1 MKRIISIITLI
12 VAVCSGAWAQT
23 DRIAFGTIS
32 NGTVTPDNANPPA
45 GAATVTL
52 TVTPATGYYITVS
65 DITVTRTALGAQGRT
80 RTPDLDGT
88 TYPVTAVSVDAIGKG
103 TYSFNVENGYGAYV
117 EVAFTACTA
126 ITPVVNITGWTYGAA
141 ANAPSVTGNPGNGTV
156 TYDYKVKGAADGTY
170 QATVPTEA
178 GDYTVRA
185 TIAAAG
191 HYLGNTATKDFTIA
205 KAAITAVTLDNTTL
219 TYTGKAQ
226 TVNVTAVKAG
236 TLDVPAAAYTV
247 SGNTQ
252 TTVGDYTVR
261 VTANDDSNYSGYAE
275 AQFSIIPEGASTFE
289 VSGIAD
295 SYVYT
300 GSEIRPV
307 PTVKEGTSVL
317 TENTDYTLA
326 YTGNVNVGTAT
337 ITVTGIGGYSGT
349 KTVTFAITPKP
360 VTVIADGKEKTYGEA
375 DPALTYTAAG
385 LVGTDALT
393 GDLARESGEGAGT
406 YAITQG
412 TLSASANY
420 TINYTGATLTIAKAL
435 LTVTAKDKSIDY
447 GGEASNDGVSYSGFV
462 NGETAGVLGG
472 TLTFSYNSKAD
483 GTGDAYTTSSP
494 KGTYY
499 IIPGGLTSSNYTI
512 TFKSGILN
520 VGGKILVIG
529 GDDDPTATAKIVVT
543 PAEFTYNGKDQ
554 KPTVKLVMK
563 SDNSEIPSS
572 EYSVGYR
579 QGDADITESVNAG
592 SYSVV
597 ISGKV
602 GSNYSF
608 SGNTTAGY
616 VINMKSLF
624 ITADAVSKTYGETDP
639 VLTYTVTGLV
649 GTDVMTGDLSR
660 EDGEDVGTYA
670 ITQGTLAAT
679 ANYIIN
685 YTGADLTINKRAV
698 TVSGITAHDKNY
710 DGTTAATLVLSNAV
724 FEGLVAGDN
733 LTVAATGAFE
743 DAEVGNN
750 KTVIISGL
758 TLGGTSVGNY
768 VLADAGNQTT
778 TTASILPVGTI
789 DRKHSGIEV
798 RRNDT
803 NELVDN
809 DAYLT
814 LMPDGTLRIDHVDI
828 VKPADATAENPV
840 SVSVYI
846 PATLKDYDGTTGN
859 IYGVGNDIIVTD
871 GSVPV
876 TDVYMPETEE
886 IINVSSHAFRLDETE
901 STTAWIHTSLPL
913 LDDYALCIGLK
924 AEYEAG
930 KVMTTVKPTTHYW
943 TFSSGVDIVMPE
955 SLTAYVCQAD
965 GLSAV
970 AARAIK
976 ETTTNVEGKDRII
989 VKANNG
995 VMMGGDLDGYNLR
1008 AWPSADRPTGMT
1020 PPTEDAHSYEDNEL
1034 VPATITTHFIPTEYY
1049 ILYSNT
1055 FHELQPTDNTSVSPC
1070 KAVLRKS
1077 NPSMARSLGI
1087 SVDNES
1093 AGINTIWYGADAVD
1107 EKWYT
1112 IDGQKLDGKPT
1123 KNGLYIRNGVKVII
1137 K

>member
-1 MKRIISIITLI
+1 M
-12 VAVCSGAWAQT
+12 
-23 DRIAFGTIS
+23 
-32 NGTVTPDNANPPA
+32 
-45 GAATVTL
+45 
-52 TVTPATGYYITVS
+52 
-65 DITVTRTALGAQGRT
+65 
-80 RTPDLDGT
+80 
-88 TYPVTAVSVDAIGKG
+88 
-103 TYSFNVENGYGAYV
+103 
-117 EVAFTACTA
+117 
-126 ITPVVNITGWTYGAA
+126 
-141 ANAPSVTGNPGNGTV
+141 
-156 TYDYKVKGAADGTY
+156 
-170 QATVPTEA
+170 
-178 GDYTVRA
+178 
-185 TIAAAG
+185 
-191 HYLGNTATKDFTIA
+191 
-205 KAAITAVTLDNTTL
+205 
-219 TYTGKAQ
+219 
-226 TVNVTAVKAG
+226 
-236 TLDVPAAAYTV
+236 
-247 SGNTQ
+247 
-252 TTVGDYTVR
+252 
-261 VTANDDSNYSGYAE
+261 
-275 AQFSIIPEGASTFE
+275 
-289 VSGIAD
+289 
-295 SYVYT
+295 
-300 GSEIRPV
+300 
-307 PTVKEGTSVL
+307 
-317 TENTDYTLA
+317 
-326 YTGNVNVGTAT
+326 
-337 ITVTGIGGYSGT
+337 
-349 KTVTFAITPKP
+349 
-360 VTVIADGKEKTYGEA
+360 
-375 DPALTYTAAG
+375 
-385 LVGTDALT
+385 GTDALT
-393 GDLARESGEGAGT
+393 GDLARESGEDAGT

-768 VLADAGNQTT
+768 VLADAGNQAT

-886 IINVSSHAFRLDETE
+886 IINVSSHAFRLNETE

>member
-1 MKRIISIITLI
+1 M
-12 VAVCSGAWAQT
+12 
-23 DRIAFGTIS
+23 
-32 NGTVTPDNANPPA
+32 
-45 GAATVTL
+45 
-52 TVTPATGYYITVS
+52 
-65 DITVTRTALGAQGRT
+65 
-80 RTPDLDGT
+80 
-88 TYPVTAVSVDAIGKG
+88 TAVSVDAIGKG

-117 EVAFTACTA
+117 EAAFTACTA

-393 GDLARESGEGAGT
+393 GDLARESGEDAGT

-886 IINVSSHAFRLDETE
+886 IINVSSHAFRLNETE

>member
-1 MKRIISIITLI
+1 MKRIISIIALI
-12 VAVCSGAWAQT
+12 VVFCSGTWAQT

-52 TVTPATGYYITVS
+52 TVTPATGYYITAS

-88 TYPVTAVSVDAIGKG
+88 TYPVTAVSVDATGRG
-103 TYSFNVENGYGAYV
+103 TYFFNVENGYGAYV
-117 EVAFTACTA
+117 EAAFTACTA
-126 ITPVVNITGWTYGAA
+126 ITPVVNITGWTYGAD
-141 ANAPSVTGNPGNGTV
+141 ANAPSVTGNPGNGDV

-170 QATVPTEA
+170 QATVPTDA

-205 KAAITAVTLDNTTL
+205 KAA
-219 TYTGKAQ
+219 
-226 TVNVTAVKAG
+226 
-236 TLDVPAAAYTV
+236 
-247 SGNTQ
+247 
-252 TTVGDYTVR
+252 
-261 VTANDDSNYSGYAE
+261 
-275 AQFSIIPEGASTFE
+275 
-289 VSGIAD
+289 
-295 SYVYT
+295 
-300 GSEIRPV
+300 
-307 PTVKEGTSVL
+307 
-317 TENTDYTLA
+317 
-326 YTGNVNVGTAT
+326 
-337 ITVTGIGGYSGT
+337 
-349 KTVTFAITPKP
+349 
-360 VTVIADGKEKTYGEA
+360 
-375 DPALTYTAAG
+375 
-385 LVGTDALT
+385 
-393 GDLARESGEGAGT
+393 
-406 YAITQG
+406 
-412 TLSASANY
+412 
-420 TINYTGATLTIAKAL
+420 
-435 LTVTAKDKSIDY
+435 LTVTAKDNRIEY

-572 EYSVGYR
+572 EYSVGYK
-579 QGDADITESVNAG
+579 QGDANITESVNAG

-616 VINMKSLF
+616 VINKKSLS

-660 EDGEDVGTYA
+660 EGGEDVGTYA

-679 ANYIIN
+679 ANYTIN
-685 YTGADLTINKRAV
+685 YTGADLTINKRVV

-710 DGTTAATLVLSNAV
+710 DGTTAATLVLGNAV
-724 FEGLVAGDN
+724 FEGLVAGDD

-768 VLADAGNQTT
+768 VLADAGNQAT

-789 DRKHSGIEV
+789 DRRHSGIEV

-809 DAYLT
+809 DAFLT
-814 LMPDGTLRIDHVDI
+814 LMPGGKLRIDQVNI
-828 VKPADATAENPV
+828 IKPSDAPAGIPEG
-840 SVSVYI
+840 VSVYI
-846 PATLKDYDGTTGN
+846 PATLTDYDGTTSGET
-859 IYGVGNDIIVTD
+859 YGVGSDILITETT
-871 GSVPV
+871 VPV
-876 TDVYMPETEE
+876 TDIYMPETKE
-886 IINVSSHAFRLDETE
+886 IINVAAQAFRLDETE
-901 STTAWIHTSLPL
+901 RTTAWIHTSLAL
-913 LDDYALCIGLK
+913 LDDYALCVGLK

-930 KVMTTVKPTTHYW
+930 KVMTTVMPTTKYW
-943 TFSSGVDIVMPE
+943 TLSSGVDIVVPE
-955 SLTAYVCQAD
+955 YLTAYVCQAD

-970 AARAIK
+970 AARAIT
-976 ETTTNVEGKDRII
+976 ETTANVEGKDCII

-995 VMMGGDLDGYNLR
+995 VMMGGDLDSYDLR

-1034 VPATITTHFIPTEYY
+1034 VPATVTTHFIPTEYY
-1049 ILYSNT
+1049 ILYNNT
-1055 FHELQPTDNTSVSPC
+1055 FHELEPTDNTSVNPC
-1070 KAVLRKS
+1070 KAVLRKN
-1077 NPSMARSLGI
+1077 NPAMARSLGI
-1087 SVDNES
+1087 SIDNES
-1093 AGINTIWYGADAVD
+1093 AGINTIWYGADEVD

-1112 IDGQKLDGKPT
+1112 IGGQKLDGKPT
-1123 KNGLYIRNGVKVII
+1123 KKGLYIRNGVKVII

>member
-1 MKRIISIITLI
+1 MKKIISIITLI
-12 VAVCSGAWAQT
+12 VVFCSGAWAQT

-45 GAATVTL
+45 GAAIVTL
-52 TVTPATGYYITVS
+52 TVTPAAGYYITVS

-88 TYPVTAVSVDAIGKG
+88 TYPVTAVSVDATGKG

-117 EVAFTACTA
+117 EAAFTACTA

-156 TYDYKVKGAADGTY
+156 TYDYKVKGAADDTY

-205 KAAITAVTLDNTTL
+205 KAA
-219 TYTGKAQ
+219 
-226 TVNVTAVKAG
+226 
-236 TLDVPAAAYTV
+236 
-247 SGNTQ
+247 
-252 TTVGDYTVR
+252 
-261 VTANDDSNYSGYAE
+261 
-275 AQFSIIPEGASTFE
+275 
-289 VSGIAD
+289 
-295 SYVYT
+295 
-300 GSEIRPV
+300 
-307 PTVKEGTSVL
+307 
-317 TENTDYTLA
+317 
-326 YTGNVNVGTAT
+326 
-337 ITVTGIGGYSGT
+337 
-349 KTVTFAITPKP
+349 
-360 VTVIADGKEKTYGEA
+360 
-375 DPALTYTAAG
+375 
-385 LVGTDALT
+385 
-393 GDLARESGEGAGT
+393 
-406 YAITQG
+406 
-412 TLSASANY
+412 
-420 TINYTGATLTIAKAL
+420 

-462 NGETAGVLGG
+462 NGETAEVLGG

-733 LTVAATGAFE
+733 LTVSATGAFE

-768 VLADAGNQTT
+768 VLADAGNQAT

-886 IINVSSHAFRLDETE
+886 IINVSSHAFRLNETE